1 MVNFVKN
8 FAIQGGKKAQ
18 DMKFVHIG
26 NEHMRYPPERKLDP
40 WRWIRIQD

>member
-18 DMKFVHIG
+18 DMKFVLLG
-26 NEHMRYPPERKLDP
+26 NER
-40 WRWIRIQD
+40 IRCLSPKAET